1 MKDFVFDT
9 TGHTLVCA
17 ILNITPDSFSDGG
30 RFNEPQR
37 ALEHAL
43 EMQAL
48 GADIIDVGAQSTR
61 PGAKLLSAQEENGR
75 LLPILDLLRDK
86 ITVPISVDTF
96 YPECAE
102 AALSHGARIIND
114 VSGRASREMAQ
125 VIKQYGAGWIIMHNP
140 GGADAEPI
148 YDGGVE
154 QAVSEF
160 FDRAGEVARDC
171 GILPESLCFDPG
183 IGFSKSYEDNLRLI
197 KNIGRLKKDGSALM
211 SAVSRKRVIGISSGE
226 SDPSRRD
233 PGTVALHTA
242 SILGGAN
249 VIRAHDVF
257 SAVQAAKCA
266 DALKNIDLGV
276 RNG

>member
-102 AALSHGARIIND
+102 TALSHGARIIND